1 MAFGFGQVS
10 LKRRTREG
18 GTEALRSRQA
28 TANRVWG
35 GIFLPALNQAFH
47 NGEVPSD
54 AAWRRVKLFR
64 GVDTARLR
72 YLTVPECQRLINVCD
87 PGCGAWCRPRCRRV
101 VATRASASARP

>member
-1 MAFGFGQVS
+1 M
-10 LKRRTREG
+10 
-18 GTEALRSRQA
+18 
-28 TANRVWG
+28 WG
-35 GIFLPALNQAFH
+35 GIFRPALNQAFH

-87 PGCGAWCRPRCRRV
+87 PGLRRLVQAALQTGCRYGELARLRV
-101 VATRASASARP
+101 HDFTPDSRTLT